1 MENNITENQDNESK
15 PYNIVVPFNIPGKTD
30 IGIIDLNKIFKLN
43 INFDSLKI
51 LLEGLITAYKKTQE
65 ELENI
70 NAYNKIKNTKI
81 ESLEKK
87 IKDMD
92 LQNNESLE
100 IKEESETFKDSK
112 EILVSENQNKEGYLT
127 IEKNNKKK
135 SAKNSPKKFKK
146 IHSPINNDLKLDIQ
160 VGNDEIINKIIK
172 KVNGYELCIND
183 LYEAVPLIQKEQY
196 NNYELFNNYE
206 EQLNKMKSKMN
217 NLKEEN
223 NTLKNII
230 KENEEKF
237 KDIEIKI
244 NEFNIIDILKSDAG
258 EGTDKKLIL
267 GLISNFEK
275 KFNMKIKFLEEK
287 ISKIDS
293 SGFKM
298 EKDTQNIKNSQNIN
312 KRQIDKIKKQLEE
325 INIKEEN
332 INNTL
337 EQNKEDLKDKL
348 ESKITGLEKNIKTTI
363 DSLNSSVNKKLNSK
377 NKANNK
383 EVIIKETT
391 KIINSEKKG
400 ELKDLQEAI
409 TDIKKQIK
417 EILENKDLELIK
429 SDILALK
436 SGMNNYVLLP
446 EFKDLQ
452 ELSEVNNDILR
463 KIKEEFEDYKI
474 SHNFDKEM
482 VSIKLKLESVSN
494 KVHDI
499 LNNMSN
505 KNRYKNSLKSN
516 PDDKYTYIDFKTF
529 EEFKSHIAKEFIHI
543 NDNFNNSKQLIDELI
558 QSVKNRMS
566 FKDLK
571 TLEDAIMSQMDDL
584 KIAFSKK
591 FADKDEVNKIIKY
604 LDQQIKNIIQIYIK
618 KIEKGD
624 NWLLA
629 KTPISNTLCASCES
643 YIGDLKDVNNDDNIY
658 IPWNKYQVKD
668 SNNKLYR
675 IGQGYS
681 KMLQNLQLDENDKKK
696 EQIKNILNFNQT
708 EYSSGFGL
716 KKIKTFNDMK
726 KTIQQNLPKLK
737 DKDNKDKQIMKKVN
751 STFSENNNIRIE
763 LDLDN
768 RNEKPI
774 ITKIYKV
781 NKEQH

>member
-1 MENNITENQDNESK
+1 MENHITENMDNESK

-30 IGIIDLNKIFKLN
+30 IGIIDLNKIFKVN
-43 INFDSLKI
+43 FNFDSLKI
-51 LLEGLITAYKKTQE
+51 LLEGLITAYKKTKE

-70 NAYNKIKNTKI
+70 NAYNKIKNAKI

-87 IKDMD
+87 IKDIY
-92 LQNNESLE
+92 LQNNESVE
-100 IKEESETFKDSK
+100 IKEESEKNKDSK
-112 EILVSENQNKEGYLT
+112 EILDSDNQNKEDYLT

-135 SAKNSPKKFKK
+135 SVKNTPKKVKT

-160 VGNDEIINKIIK
+160 VGNDEVINKIIK

-196 NNYELFNNYE
+196 NNYELFNNFE
-206 EQLNKMKSKMN
+206 EQLNKMKSKLN
-217 NLKEEN
+217 NLIEEN
-223 NTLKNII
+223 KLLKKTI
-230 KENEEKF
+230 KENDQKF
-237 KDIEIKI
+237 KDIEIKFK
-244 NEFNIIDILKSDAG
+244 EFNIIDILKSDTE

-267 GLISNFEK
+267 GLISNLEK
-275 KFNMKIKFLEEK
+275 KLNMKIKFLEEK
-287 ISKIDS
+287 ISKIYS

-298 EKDTQNIKNSQNIN
+298 EKDTQNIKNSQNLN

-363 DSLNSSVNKKLNSK
+363 DSLNSSLNKKINTKTK
-377 NKANNK
+377 NNNK

-391 KIINSEKKG
+391 KIINSEKKDD
-400 ELKDLQEAI
+400 LKDLKEDI

-417 EILENKDLELIK
+417 EILENKDLDMIK

-446 EFKDLQ
+446 EFKELQ
-452 ELSEVNNDILR
+452 ELSEVDDDILR
-463 KIKEEFEDYKI
+463 KIKEEFEEFKI

-482 VSIKLKLESVSN
+482 VSFKLKLESVSN
-494 KVHDI
+494 KVHII
-499 LNNMSN
+499 LGTLSN

-516 PDDKYTYIDFKTF
+516 LGDKYTFIDFKTF
-529 EEFKSHIAKEFIHI
+529 EEFKSHITKEFIHI
-543 NDNFNNSKQLIDELI
+543 NDNFNNSRQLIDELI
-558 QSVKNRMS
+558 ESVKNRIS

-584 KIAFSKK
+584 KLAFSKK
-591 FADKDEVNKIIKY
+591 FADKNEVNKIIKY

-681 KMLQNLQLDENDKKK
+681 KLLQNLQLDENDKKK
-696 EQIKNILNFNQT
+696 EQIKNIINFNKT
-708 EYSSGFGL
+708 EYSNGFGL
-716 KKIKTFNDMK
+716 KKINTLNDMK
-726 KTIQQNLPKLK
+726 KTIQQNLPRLK
-737 DKDNKDKQIMKKVN
+737 DKDKEIMKKVN
-751 STFSENNNIRIE
+751 STFSENNNIKIK
-763 LDLDN
+763 LDLDDG
-768 RNEKPI
+768 NEKPI
-774 ITKIYKV
+774 ITKIFRV